1 MMKAIGTALVLLL
14 WSVVAAGTA
23 TIVGDWLIDRLDRK
37 HKNASI
43 AWLGI
48 MGTARRVK

>member
-14 WSVVAAGTA
+14 WSVIGACLVTHMN
-23 TIVGDWLIDRLDRK
+23 DWLIARLDRK
-37 HKNASI
+37 RSNAWV